1 MIEIMNITQVC
12 LNFQKPLVNFS
23 LNDWE
28 IENIVLQKNFISHS
42 RTLHIFIL
50 ISYIYF
56 DVCLFKIRK

>member
-28 IENIVLQKNFISHS
+28 IENIVLQKNF
-42 RTLHIFIL
+42 T
-50 ISYIYF
+50 YIYI
-56 DVCLFKIRK
+56 DILHLF